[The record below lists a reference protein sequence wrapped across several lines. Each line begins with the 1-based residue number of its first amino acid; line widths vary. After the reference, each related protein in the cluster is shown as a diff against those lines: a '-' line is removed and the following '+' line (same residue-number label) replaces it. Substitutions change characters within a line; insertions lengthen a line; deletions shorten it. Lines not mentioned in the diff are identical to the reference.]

1 MSATLPP
8 IHPAT
13 ADALKELLGRI
24 VDDGIARFGGVDEFA
39 AALHWYN
46 TLKEETR

>member
-13 ADALKELLGRI
+13 AQGLKELLGRI
-24 VDDGIARFGGVDEFA
+24 VDEGIERFGGVDEFA
-39 AALHWYN
+39 EALRWYN